1 MLYQARQCHASHV
14 VVDDI
19 NLFSC
24 LTMYIIVDDSFQLT
38 VSSKIAG
45 SCFASLRECGCFSV
59 INHLLHTALKVHGF
73 FFGGGGE
80 GGRGGGGKDYKI
92 SNKDNKYIYLKKCP
106 SSEAVHSDV

>member
-24 LTMYIIVDDSFQLT
+24 LTMYIIVDERFQLT

-45 SCFASLRECGCFSV
+45 SCFASLNVTACFPV
-59 INHLLHTALKVHGF
+59 INHLLHTAPKVRHF
-73 FFGGGGE
+73 FLGGGG
-80 GGRGGGGKDYKI
+80 GGGMGGGKD
-92 SNKDNKYIYLKKCP
+92 
-106 SSEAVHSDV
+106 

>member
-24 LTMYIIVDDSFQLT
+24 LTMYIIVDDSSQLT

-45 SCFASLRECGCFSV
+45 SCFASLNV
-59 INHLLHTALKVHGF
+59 T
-73 FFGGGGE
+73 GGWGGD
-80 GGRGGGGKDYKI
+80 KDYKL
-92 SNKDNKYIYLKKCP
+92 SNKDNKYIYLKIFKFRMCKL
-106 SSEAVHSDV
+106 SEKGFFAL